1 MNAVSDPRLSGML
14 YLQDQEYEGSYDLR
28 KCKIVATRQF
38 VDTFAAETQKLVSA
52 AIDLVNLTYHGK
64 ADYLQVLFY
73 EKENE
78 QIKFYLIVDEY
89 EDGLVLTAL
98 LPSDR

>member
-1 MNAVSDPRLSGML
+1 MNAVLDPRISGML
-14 YLQDQEYEGSYDLR
+14 YLQDQEYEGEYDLR
-28 KCKIVATRQF
+28 KCKIVASRHF
-38 VDTFAAETQKLVSA
+38 IDTFPTEAQNLVSA
-52 AIDLVNLTYHGK
+52 AIDLVNSTYHGN

-73 EKENE
+73 KKGNE